1 MGFVLPIIKMSE
13 KTLKFDNIV
22 VNKKEFHKSKQPINL
37 VLLNVDQIVI
47 SDKIKHNYDG
57 FKYFIGYKEDDIVK
71 PLCII
76 LPQMSG
82 YIKYFENGGK
92 DMSFVIKDDD
102 VLAKYNEISNKIK
115 RTLNIKLHSMP
126 VYSEKN
132 IKTKVKEFNG
142 VIKTNF
148 LDDEIPKENEHYAC
162 IACIN
167 IDSIIRL
174 EKTNYPEVYLEEC
187 KYKIKKIKISEFI
200 NTELDSDSGSRSE

>member
-1 MGFVLPIIKMSE
+1 MSE

-76 LPQMSG
+76 LPQMIG

-92 DMSFVIKDDD
+92 NISFVVKDDD
-102 VLAKYNEISNKIK
+102 VLDRYNEIWNKIK
-115 RTLNIKLHSMP
+115 RTLNIKLHSIP
-126 VYSEKN
+126 FYDEKY
-132 IKTKVKEFNG
+132 IKAKVKEFNG
-142 VIKTNF
+142 AIKTN
-148 LDDEIPKENEHYAC
+148 
-162 IACIN
+162 
-167 IDSIIRL
+167 S
-174 EKTNYPEVYLEEC
+174 
-187 KYKIKKIKISEFI
+187 
-200 NTELDSDSGSRSE
+200 

>member
-1 MGFVLPIIKMSE
+1 MSE

>member
-37 VLLNVDQIVI
+37 VLLNLDQIVI

-76 LPQMSG
+76 LTQMSG

>member
-1 MGFVLPIIKMSE
+1 M
-13 KTLKFDNIV
+13 
-22 VNKKEFHKSKQPINL
+22 VNKKEFYKSKQPINL

-47 SDKIKHNYDG
+47 FDKIKHNYDD

-174 EKTNYPEVYLEEC
+174 EKTNYPEVYLDEC